1 MPIYFDKARARWRFE
16 FDRIIGGRR
25 SRITKLLP
33 KGWSRAQAEAY
44 DRSQGHRLYA
54 VATGLEQPRLSLAG
68 AVKLYLEHR
77 CPDLKNGVK
86 AAQDLAQL
94 LPEIEAADL
103 SEVSDLATRYEIA
116 QRGKF
121 APATIRNRL
130 AYLKAA
136 VRYAYKKHNYGD
148 RDYTDRMSMPT
159 VRNERQVYARLPQL
173 KALWKELKDP
183 DARAIFRLAFY
194 CGLRWRAELLPRTA
208 ADVRRN
214 GDDVWL
220 YLGKTK
226 SGAERMKWVH
236 PEARG
241 DLRHLPFA
249 RGYAAYY
256 TRFREARAAIGRTD
270 LNPHDLRH
278 SLASVIVSDGGT
290 LTDVQEALH
299 HESIQSSRRYAHLY
313 PERMKTVLSG
323 IGRKKIPTQ
332 RTAMAR
338 YKAPDQMLSR
348 LEQRRAGGRC
358 RRLRR

>member
-16 FDRIIGGRR
+16 FDRVFAGRR

-44 DRSQGHRLYA
+44 DRRQGHRLYA
-54 VATGLEQPRLSLAG
+54 IAAGIEQPRLSLAG

-77 CPDLKNGVK
+77 CPQLKNGKK
-86 AAQDLAQL
+86 AAQDLAKL
-94 LPEIEAADL
+94 LPEIESAALD
-103 SEVSDLATRYEIA
+103 EVSAIGTQYEIA

-136 VRYAYKKHNYGD
+136 VRYAYKKHTYGD
-148 RDYTDRMSMPT
+148 RDYTDRMSLPT

-173 KALWKELKDP
+173 KALWKAFEDA
-183 DARAIFRLAFY
+183 DARALFRLAFY

-220 YLGKTK
+220 YLGRTK

-236 PEARG
+236 QDARA
-241 DLRHLPFA
+241 DLRYLPFPREA
-249 RGYAAYY
+249 TAYY
-256 TRFREARAAIGRTD
+256 ARFRAARAAIGRPD

-299 HESIQSSRRYAHLY
+299 HESMQSSRRYAHLY
-313 PERMKTVLSG
+313 PERMKAVLSG

-332 RTAMAR
+332 GKR
-338 YKAPDQMLSR
+338 KAPRTR
-348 LEQRRAGGRC
+348 LKKAA
-358 RRLRR
+358 

>member
-1 MPIYFDKARARWRFE
+1 MPVYLDKARARWRFE

-33 KGWSRAQAEAY
+33 KGWSRNQAEAY
-44 DRSQGHRLYA
+44 DRKQCSRLYA
-54 VATGLEQPRLSLAG
+54 IATGLEQPRLSLAG

-77 CPDLKNGVK
+77 CPDLKNGTK

-103 SEVSDLATRYEIA
+103 SEVSDLATKYEIE

-136 VRYAYKKHNYGD
+136 VRYAYKKHGYGD
-148 RDYTDRMSMPT
+148 RDYTDRMTMPA

-173 KALWKELKDP
+173 KALWRAFEDA
-183 DARAIFRLAFY
+183 DARALFRLAFY
-194 CGLRWRAELLPRTA
+194 CGLRWRAELLTRTVE
-208 ADVRRN
+208 DIRRN

-220 YLGKTK
+220 YLGRTK
-226 SGAERMKWVH
+226 SGQERMKWVH
-236 PEARG
+236 PAARA
-241 DLRHLPFA
+241 DLRHLPFP
-249 RGYAAYY
+249 RGATAYY
-256 TRFREARAAIGRTD
+256 ARFRAARAKIGMPE

-290 LTDVQEALH
+290 LMDVKEALH
-299 HESIQSSRRYAHLY
+299 HETIQSSARYSHLY
-313 PERMKTVLSG
+313 PERGKAVLSR
-323 IGRKKIPTQ
+323 IGRRKSPTQ
-332 RTAMAR
+332 AKRK
-338 YKAPDQMLSR
+338 KA
-348 LEQRRAGGRC
+348 
-358 RRLRR
+358 